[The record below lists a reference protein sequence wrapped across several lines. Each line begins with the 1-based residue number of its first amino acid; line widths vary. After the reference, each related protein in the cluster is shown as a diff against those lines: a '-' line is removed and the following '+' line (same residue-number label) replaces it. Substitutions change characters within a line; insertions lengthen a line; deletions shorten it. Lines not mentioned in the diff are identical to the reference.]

1 MGRIAA
7 GWRRVGRKAFG
18 RHATFLIT
26 AAAILATALA
36 QSAFAADT
44 ANTAAKADGSKPERA
59 IAGTIVDHEGRPVAS
74 ARIFWRLH
82 DWLGLL
88 TASAKT
94 DSSGQFRIPQPAV
107 GKGNGIF
114 GPGWLWIVTPQ
125 KQLSVFPVS
134 KDALRPDAQPLRLK
148 LPQPAALQVTVRDP
162 EGKPLA
168 GAKVSPSW
176 RVTPDAEGNRATQPV
191 PDVVASLVAETTNEH
206 GIVVF
211 PGVNP
216 CETEG
221 LRVTTPQ
228 SGQQDCWYGEPSEK
242 TPAREITLR
251 PVGRVKGRLAADSP
265 EAVRG
270 RKIEVSAWPATEN
283 RSSTVLGTAEVV
295 TDEQGRFEVAVI
307 AEGKVSFEVR
317 SSPHDRYLPAK
328 FRSEAG
334 LLAAGCEINVEL
346 PLERGIR
353 VHGVIRE
360 SGSGKPLPDIGV
372 AYHIP
377 EGEHGI
383 RLFTVFPNADGRFEF
398 FWLRGW
404 RPTSERG
411 IALRPIPRE
420 GDRRTFF
427 WGDAY
432 LSGLNTT
439 PDRKE
444 LEVPPI
450 EMAQI
455 QGRVVSAAGK
465 SIACATIQSVFVE
478 DRTES
483 PGRTGGPYANQVQR
497 GLKTDDAG
505 RFIAWVNPNQRLRL
519 TITSPGMVAHETDWI
534 QLPHS
539 PSIQLPDVVMTPFRF
554 RAVAGRVIDRQGKP
568 VGGAKV
574 FQTLSGPK
582 PTEATTDAEGRF
594 RLEGVSEES
603 ALVFVEK
610 DGWRLSG
617 HVVDGTPASL
627 ELVAVRASEPPRRT
641 LKTLP
646 LPRPRAERLTLAR
659 QALEA
664 MLKSPDFKQGGRRD
678 LITTFARID
687 PEQASQLAAKEP
699 KEVQAELLVSIAMA
713 TGSPPSMEMIHAV
726 ADPMD
731 RVFLAARASTDSRL
745 PKEKTLEL
753 LEKAA
758 DQVRTMPVPEAECRP
773 MAMAMIAER
782 LFRLGAR
789 ETAAK
794 LLHEAQAMVKPSSE
808 PGDECSVWGVVA
820 TRLAL
825 VDLPAALKMIKSVQG
840 EDVVGVHLA
849 NVAGLL
855 ADHAPAEAERVFG
868 MIPQRDDGT
877 FDRSGAAILVCGRM
891 AGVDLARARKIAGA
905 VTKPEWSAS
914 LYGAMARTLAK
925 KQPAEAAALLQ
936 QASGALSKA
945 WASQPAGAV
954 DQSELVNIAA
964 ALVYVAE
971 EVDPRLVEEHLWRC
985 VSMCQPLVFDTPP
998 SSNGMPLADQT
1009 PLLATAALVASRY
1022 DRALGERLGRAVQTQ
1037 VKSGSRAWE
1046 DETFGLLML
1055 VLDPEQAL
1063 AELDRSTNQQARTFI
1078 RPQRI
1083 ELLARTDEAFWERVK
1098 RDAIRHLTL
1107 DYLDGWFND
1116 D

>member
-1 MGRIAA
+1 ML
-7 GWRRVGRKAFG
+7 
-18 RHATFLIT
+18 LIP
-26 AAAILATALA
+26 AAAILATVLA
-36 QSAFAADT
+36 QAAFAAD
-44 ANTAAKADGSKPERA
+44 AAAKADASKPERA
-59 IAGTIVDHEGRPVAS
+59 IGGTIVDHEGKPVGQALV
-74 ARIFWRLH
+74 FWRLQ

-88 TASAKT
+88 TANAKT
-94 DSSGQFRIPQPAV
+94 DASGQFRIPQPAV
-107 GKGNGIF
+107 GKGNGIY

-125 KQLSVFPVS
+125 KQLSVFPVPR
-134 KDALRPDAQPLRLK
+134 DALQSDAQPLRLT

-162 EGKPLA
+162 AGKPLV
-168 GAKVSPSW
+168 GAKVSLN
-176 RVTPDAEGNRATQPV
+176 RRHTPDADGHGVTQSV
-191 PDVVASLVAETTNEH
+191 PDVVANLVAETTNEH
-206 GIVVF
+206 GVVVF

-265 EAVRG
+265 EGVRG
-270 RKIEVSAWPATEN
+270 RKIKVSTMRATER
-283 RSSTVLGTAEVV
+283 RSSTVPSGTAEVV
-295 TDEQGRFEVAVI
+295 TDEQGRFNIPAI
-307 AEGKVSFEVR
+307 AEGKVSVEVEFA
-317 SSPHDRYLPAK
+317 PHDRYLPV
-328 FRSEAG
+328 SPWTDAG
-334 LLAAGCEINVEL
+334 LLQTGGEIDVEL

-353 VHGVIRE
+353 VHGIIRE
-360 SGSGKPLPDIGV
+360 SGSGRPLPEIGV
-372 AYHIP
+372 LYRIDL
-377 EGEHGI
+377 EH
-383 RLFTVFPNADGRFEF
+383 RCMLFAVLPNPDGRFEF
-398 FWLRGW
+398 FWLSRW
-404 RPTSERG
+404 DS
-411 IALRPIPRE
+411 PRE
-420 GDRRTFF
+420 LGLAVTPFLGGCDPWAVPF
-427 WGDAY
+427 WGTECYVGRDR
-432 LSGLNTT
+432 S
-439 PDRKE
+439 PDCKE

-450 EMAQI
+450 EMAQLH
-455 QGRVVSAAGK
+455 GRVVDAAGK
-465 SIACATIQSVFVE
+465 SIAHATTADVFSEIEADGTKVS
-478 DRTES
+478 RKLYS
-483 PGRTGGPYANQVQR
+483 PQA
-497 GLKTDDAG
+497 KTDDAG

-519 TITSPGMVAHETDWI
+519 TITSPGMVAYETDWI

-554 RAVAGRVIDRQGKP
+554 RAVAGRVVDRQGKP
-568 VGGAKV
+568 VVGAKV

-646 LPRPRAERLTLAR
+646 LPRLRAERLTLAR

-773 MAMAMIAER
+773 MVMAMIAER

-794 LLHEAQAMVKPSSE
+794 LLHDAQAMVKPSSE
-808 PGDECSVWGVVA
+808 PGDECSVWGGVA
-820 TRLAL
+820 ERLAL

-840 EDVVGVHLA
+840 QDVLAIHLA

-868 MIPQRDDGT
+868 MIPLRDDGT
-877 FDRSGAAILVCGRM
+877 FDRSGAAGLVCGRM
-891 AGVDLARARKIAGA
+891 AAVDLARARRIAGT
-905 VTKPEWSAS
+905 VTRPEWSVR
-914 LYGAMARTLAK
+914 LYGAMARTLAR
-925 KQPAEAAALLQ
+925 KQPAEAAVSLQ
-936 QASGALSKA
+936 QALGALNKA
-945 WASQPAGAV
+945 WTSRPAGVA

-1009 PLLATAALVASRY
+1009 PLLATAALVATRY

-1063 AELDRSTNQQARTFI
+1063 AELDRSTNQQAHTFI
-1078 RPQRI
+1078 RSQRI